1 MEKINI
7 AQKFTK
13 FTEHWTP
20 KILGE
25 LNDQYIKLAKVKDDF
40 VWHSHQDEDE
50 LFIVF
55 KGTLFIDFRDK
66 TVEIGPGEMLVVPK
80 GIEHRP
86 RTNGEEVYLMLIEP
100 QATKHTG
107 EMVYEETVEECEWI

>member
-7 AQKFTK
+7 EKKFTK
-13 FTEHWTP
+13 FSEHWTP

-40 VWHSHQDEDE
+40 VWHSHQEEDE

-66 TVEIGPGEMLVVPK
+66 TVEIGPGEMFVVPK
-80 GIEHRP
+80 GVEHRP
-86 RTNGEEVYLMLIEP
+86 RTNGEEVHLMLIEP
-100 QATKHTG
+100 KATKHTG
-107 EMVYEETVEECEWI
+107 EIQHEKTVENYEWI